1 MSTQLNTELLSSMI
15 RTKRGEKGLR
25 ALAEE
30 IDGVSAST
38 LSRIEQGKVPDV
50 ETFLKLCRW
59 LGVPSDTFSPKA
71 NGDSQKM
78 NRQGI
83 IAHLKAEKELDPEQ
97 VDIIVKMINLA
108 YNKK

>member
-1 MSTQLNTELLSSMI
+1 MCAQLNTDLLSSMI
-15 RTKRGEKGLR
+15 KTKRGEKGLR
-25 ALAEE
+25 AVAEE
-30 IDGVSAST
+30 IEGVSAST

-50 ETFLKLCRW
+50 DTFMKLCNW
-59 LGVPSDTFSPKA
+59 LNVPADTFSMTKA
-71 NGDSQKM
+71 DTGKM
-78 NRQGI
+78 GKQGI